1 MKYKKAR
8 AEDVKFIWAQ
18 FFCFLLFILQS
29 QYLSAFAITKINEA
43 YFSENNALIINT
55 KEKAPLE
62 ILEIKKLSPK
72 NFKVYISDS
81 ELTRALDKKIANDT
95 LKASFKELKNKTVE
109 LNLEYAQAPE
119 KQIQSRTILDGLAY
133 EIFAGTKITKTT
145 SSDSGSDSV
154 ISDVVALENESDAI
168 ENFTGIETP
177 DLNSKAES
185 ILAKESEHQLQ
196 ISKSD
201 KNFLSIANSKPS
213 ITENFLNELDSGV
226 TSSIMASPQFIKETH
241 EKIDSAALT
250 NLANLLNE
258 QGLVDEAYKAYQEAL
273 LLDNKNNQAYLGI
286 ASITSDNQEKL
297 TNYLATIDSKA
308 LIEIGKTWFK
318 SGEKNYNTKQLMQAF
333 IPFQFAILKEPK
345 NPEMRFAYA
354 NILKEA
360 GFNFYPEASKRYL
373 EAAALAKE
381 LYQKGDLKV
390 EGLMRES
397 AENLIKVVCHL
408 GKQEDAI
415 KYCNSYLNLGF
426 DRFLDGRPVL
436 GLVKEMRFNKNPFL
450 KG

>member
-1 MKYKKAR
+1 MKEQKAR

-18 FFCFLLFILQS
+18 FFCFLLFICQS
-29 QYLSAFAITKINEA
+29 QCLSVFAVTKIHKV

-55 KEKAPLE
+55 KEKSPLE
-62 ILEIKKLSPK
+62 VQEIQKLSPK
-72 NFKVYISDS
+72 NFKIYFPNSK
-81 ELTRALDKKIANDT
+81 LTRQLDKKIATDD
-95 LKASFKELKNKTVE
+95 LKVSFKELKNKIVE
-109 LNLEYAQAPE
+109 LNLEYTQAPE

-133 EIFAGTKITKTT
+133 EIFAGNKISTVA
-145 SSDSGSDSV
+145 SSDSDSV
-154 ISDVVALENESDAI
+154 VNDVVALENESDTI
-168 ENFTGIETP
+168 ENFTGIEAQDTK
-177 DLNSKAES
+177 LTEET
-185 ILAKESEHQLQ
+185 LEKESEHQLQ

-201 KNFLSIANSKPS
+201 KNFISIANSKPS
-213 ITENFLNELDSGV
+213 VTENFLNELDSEL
-226 TSSIMASPQFIKETH
+226 TSSIMASPKFIKETH
-241 EKIDSAALT
+241 EKIDSVALT

-258 QGLVDEAYKAYQEAL
+258 QGLIDEAYKAYQEAL
-273 LLDNKNNQAYLGI
+273 SLDAKNNQAYLGI

-297 TNYLATIDSKA
+297 TSYLATIDSKA
-308 LIEIGKTWFK
+308 LIEIGKGWFQ
-318 SGEKNYNTKQLMQAF
+318 SGEKISSTKQLMQAF

-397 AENLIKVVCHL
+397 AENLIKIVCHL

-426 DRFLDGRPVL
+426 DRFLDGRPIL
-436 GLVKEMRFNKNPFL
+436 GLVKEIRFNKNPFL

>member
-1 MKYKKAR
+1 MKKQKAR

-18 FFCFLLFILQS
+18 FFCFVLFICQS
-29 QYLSAFAITKINEA
+29 HCLSAFAITKINEA
-43 YFSENNALIINT
+43 YFSENNTLILNT
-55 KEKAPLE
+55 KEKAPLKISE
-62 ILEIKKLSPK
+62 IQQVNQK

-81 ELTRALDKKIANDT
+81 ELTRHLDKKMASDALT
-95 LKASFKELKNKTVE
+95 VSFKELKNKTVE

-133 EIFAGTKITKTT
+133 EIFTGSKMLKIA
-145 SSDSGSDSV
+145 SSDVNSAAN
-154 ISDVVALENESDAI
+154 DVVALENESNAI
-168 ENFTGIETP
+168 ENFTGIEVQGTKLAEATP
-177 DLNSKAES
+177 E
-185 ILAKESEHQLQ
+185 KELEHQLQ

-213 ITENFLNELDSGV
+213 VTENFLNELDSEV
-226 TSSIMASPQFIKETH
+226 TSSIMANPNFIKETH
-241 EKIDSAALT
+241 EKIDSAALV
-250 NLANLLNE
+250 NLANLLKE

-273 LLDNKNNQAYLGI
+273 SLDAKNNQAYLGI

-297 TNYLATIDSKA
+297 TSYLATINSKA

-318 SGEKNYNTKQLMQAF
+318 SGENNSSTKQLMQAF

-436 GLVKEMRFNKNPFL
+436 GLVKEIRFNKNPFL